1 MMHRKFILFTVSVLL
16 CYLFQCC
23 DNGDTIIPASDMED
37 ILYDYHL
44 ADGIASESKGGFE
57 KNVLEY
63 RAAVLRKYGVSQ
75 EKFDTSMVYYMR
87 HTDELYAIYQ
97 RISDRMQED
106 ARSLG
111 ANTSA
116 SVTSAGDSANVWNG
130 MKTLVLMPQQP
141 YNLYT
146 FKLKTDSTFH
156 KGDKLLL
163 NFKSNFIFQDGMRD
177 GIAMLAV
184 VLGNDSVVSRVS
196 HMSSNMKTTLQLDD
210 NDSLGIKEIRGFF
223 TLSKSN
229 DNNSSSTTLQLMNIE
244 SIQLLRVHTKKT
256 KDPVTPTVTGESTP
270 KRERIPV
277 SEATVDSERVK
288 PIARE

>member
-1 MMHRKFILFTVSVLL
+1 MMHRKFLLFTVCLLL
-16 CYLFQCC
+16 CSFFQCC
-23 DNGDTIIPASDMED
+23 DNDDAIISASDMED

-44 ADGIASESKGGFE
+44 ADGIASESKGGFD

-63 RAAVLRKYGVSQ
+63 RAAVLKKYGVTQ

-97 RISDRMQED
+97 HISDRMQDD
-106 ARSLG
+106 ARNLG

-130 MKTLVLMPQQP
+130 MKTVVLMPYQP
-141 YNLYT
+141 YNLYN

-156 KGDKLLL
+156 KGDKLILT
-163 NFKSNFIFQDGMRD
+163 FKSNFIFQDGMRD
-177 GIAMLAV
+177 GIAMLAIV
-184 VLGNDSVVSRVS
+184 FGNDSVVSRVS
-196 HMSSNMKTTLQLDD
+196 HISSNMKTTLQLDD
-210 NDSLGIKEIRGFF
+210 NDSLGIKVIRGFF

-244 SIQLLRVHTKKT
+244 SIQLIRVHTKKANT
-256 KDPVTPTVTGESTP
+256 PTAPVTTSGKTQRKELVPME
-270 KRERIPV
+270 
-277 SEATVDSERVK
+277 EANVDSERVK
-288 PIARE
+288 PMARE